1 MTEEK
6 FCNPDQMD
14 VFTFGRPPVCIE
26 ILTRISGL
34 EFQFA
39 FNNSAMT
46 VWEGIAIR
54 IIDSYKAFFALHILF
69 TNSSFILLRLF
80 TYSVLNLKNRI
91 EFAQTI

>member
-54 IIDSYKAFFALHILF
+54 IIDIRDLKINKKASGRFKDLDDLE
-69 TNSSFILLRLF
+69 
-80 TYSVLNLKNRI
+80 NLK
-91 EFAQTI
+91 